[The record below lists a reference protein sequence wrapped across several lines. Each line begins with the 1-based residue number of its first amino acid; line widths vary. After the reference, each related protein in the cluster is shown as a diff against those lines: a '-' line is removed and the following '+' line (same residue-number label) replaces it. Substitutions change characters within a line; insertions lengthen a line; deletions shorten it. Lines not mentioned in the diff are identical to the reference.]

1 MGTKDWWCAGELRT
15 SGRLG
20 FDNLWQGDG
29 LGAPRQQ
36 GVEILITIM
45 VAMVAATVS
54 VVVTKRINVI
64 GHITCARHCV
74 RTTRIFNLILMLLI
88 SPYS

>member
-1 MGTKDWWCAGELRT
+1 MGTKDWRCAGELRT

-54 VVVTKRINVI
+54 VVVTKRINVDWS
-64 GHITCARHCV
+64 HYMCQTLCAHYKD
-74 RTTRIFNLILMLLI
+74 F
-88 SPYS
+88 